1 MTDLYKYWQEQYEEQ
16 AEKNMQLLEEN
27 LKLEK
32 KISRLQCDVWSL
44 ERKLEFN
51 KIEKKT
57 DQALAEYERR
67 SQKLIDAYRDGKPL
81 PEFKEIRIDID
92 RC

>member
-57 DQALAEYERR
+57 DQALAEYERH

>member
-51 KIEKKT
+51 EIEKKT
-57 DQALAEYERR
+57 DQALA
-67 SQKLIDAYRDGKPL
+67 
-81 PEFKEIRIDID
+81 
-92 RC
+92 